1 MQSTDITVLNRVKS
15 WLSAGH
21 TVWLATVLSTY
32 GSSPRQ
38 PGAMCAIRD
47 DGALVGSVSGG
58 CIEED
63 LLEKA
68 QTDQL
73 ADKALSFL
81 TYGESIN
88 DRDRFRLPCGGTLRL
103 CVETLTDSAWLAP
116 VIKAIENR
124 QTIKR
129 TLSLASKTSHVEPA
143 KRVEAPITEDRDKIH
158 FVYGP
163 RNRLLLI
170 GAGETASYLAS
181 MAAALDYQ
189 VLVAEPRE
197 DMQMSWQSQDGELLK
212 MMPDDAVVKIQ
223 PDSHTSIITLTHDPK
238 LDDMALLEALKSD
251 AEYIG
256 ALGSSRTNAKRR
268 ERLALFDLTAEQIA
282 RLHGPVGL
290 DIGSKTP
297 AEIAVSILA
306 ELIQLKQAK
315 TLANKSSTDIRAVSN
330 G

>member
-1 MQSTDITVLNRVKS
+1 MQSTDITVLNRVKE

-47 DGALVGSVSGG
+47 DGALVGSISGG

-68 QTDQL
+68 QSGQL
-73 ADKALSFL
+73 SNQVLSFL

-103 CVETLTDSAWLAP
+103 CVEALTDSSWLSP
-116 VIKAIENR
+116 VINAIANR

-129 TLSLASKTSHVEPA
+129 SLSLASQTSFIEPA
-143 KRVEAPITEDRDKIH
+143 KRAEAAISEQADNIA

-163 RNRLLLI
+163 RHRLLLI

-181 MAAALDYQ
+181 MATALDYQ

-197 DMQMSWQSQDGELLK
+197 EMQSSWQSKDGELLK

-223 PDSHTSIITLTHDPK
+223 PDCHTSIITLTHDPK

-268 ERLALFDLTAEQIA
+268 ERLALFDLTPAQIA

-315 TLANKSSTDIRAVSN
+315 TLAKASSGIRAVGN

>member
-1 MQSTDITVLNRVKS
+1 MQSTDITVLNRVKE

-21 TVWLATVLSTY
+21 SVWLATVLSTY

-68 QTDQL
+68 QTGQL
-73 ADKALSFL
+73 SNQVLSFL

-103 CVETLTDSAWLAP
+103 CVEALTDSSWLAP
-116 VIKAIENR
+116 VINAIANR

-129 TLSLASKTSHVEPA
+129 SLSLASQSSFIEPA
-143 KRVEAPITEDRDKIH
+143 KRAEAAISEQKDNIA

-181 MAAALDYQ
+181 MATALDYQ
-189 VLVAEPRE
+189 VLIAEPRE
-197 DMQMSWQSQDGELLK
+197 EMQLSWQSKDGELLK

-251 AEYIG
+251 ADYIG

-268 ERLALFDLTAEQIA
+268 ERLAMFDLTPAQIA

-315 TLANKSSTDIRAVSN
+315 TLSKASTGIRAVSN